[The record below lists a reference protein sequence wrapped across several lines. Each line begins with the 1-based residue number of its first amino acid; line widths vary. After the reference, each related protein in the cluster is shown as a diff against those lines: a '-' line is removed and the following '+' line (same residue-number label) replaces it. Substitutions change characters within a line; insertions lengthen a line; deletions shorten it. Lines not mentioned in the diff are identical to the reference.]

1 MLGSVLSGGVWVLGY
16 KFNRGQFVLILP
28 NWGVGVFRKGGT
40 ISIYNLLKI
49 LLWRKK
55 NWAHQEHGSL
65 SVCLSLYFLKFNI
78 RHAYGMM
85 VGWLLKE
92 RE

>member
-1 MLGSVLSGGVWVLGY
+1 MGVFGSSDCMFY
-16 KFNRGQFVLILP
+16 RGQFVLTLP

-55 NWAHQEHGSL
+55 KKLGSPGAL
-65 SVCLSLYFLKFNI
+65 KSVCLPLYFLRFNI